1 MAPAARRTLLLA
13 ALALAACDESPTA
26 SGDGGATVP
35 TQPAPVRSG
44 ELSYALRESPAG
56 FPLWTT
62 PVTRRIRRSDR
73 APAAPNTGLRLFA
86 ARREFEPA
94 QLLLGPATGSV
105 SVEIAPFP
113 RLGDGQ
119 RVELSVGG
127 YTQGWLDRLTPIG
140 RAGSVT
146 LDPAAPAA
154 LWLTVFVPEGA
165 PAGDHETALTLRFN
179 GSAVT
184 VPVRLHVFDFA
195 LPREVHFDSQLNLS
209 VQALA
214 GMGGEEAAKTLL
226 FERRLTPA
234 SVTWPSGFRYDI
246 TWDNPASP
254 TRCMQLWDEP
264 TEGPMYSIG
273 ALAPKYLLGR
283 GWNGVGFPSAMV
295 LTFVDNDTPRPARLC
310 NVDRGPHE
318 GSAAFNAAWSRYL
331 GALRAYLAA
340 HGMLDRAYYYVQ
352 NEPQDA
358 ADHRLA
364 AHLCRLTRG
373 AAPGLRIA
381 ISEEP
386 TAAIAED
393 AGGPCGW
400 DLWIAALQHYR
411 QDYAWRR
418 QRERG
423 ERVWFY
429 SLDQDPDPFFNPTR
443 VDRQGLHFRVIPWVS
458 WHYRATGWAYYDA
471 GRFFDGARPTVRA
484 ELLRE
489 GFEDYEYLYLANG
502 GAHPRAGEAATPDP
516 AVDSVASSLTGWTQ
530 DPEAL
535 TALRNEL
542 GRYLGRERTTLPVA
556 VAAPQPG
563 QHPRGSY
570 SLNFQDPRGRPTASP
585 LVVDGHTYTKV
596 GWEPYDAA
604 RGYGWSGENV
614 SDPAVALYGYD
625 ARDGFDER
633 QRSYLYDDNGRPAR
647 FEFALEN
654 GRYRVT
660 LGVGR
665 PARGYPDDP
674 HNAAVEG
681 QRVVDDVT
689 TTDAQP
695 TLTRSVSVEVRDGS
709 LTLEVGGR
717 SRRTGDFA
725 YTFVAFLDVVP
736 E

>member
-1 MAPAARRTLLLA
+1 MRRAALLA
-13 ALALAACDESPTA
+13 ALSLAACDDAPA
-26 SGDGGATVP
+26 GPGGGAPVP

-44 ELSYALRESPAG
+44 ELSYTLNESPASLA
-56 FPLWTT
+56 LWTT
-62 PVTRRIRRSDR
+62 PVTRRIRTADR
-73 APAAPNTGLRLFA
+73 APDARNSGLRLSA
-86 ARREFEPA
+86 ARREFEAA
-94 QLLLGPATGSV
+94 QLLLGPAATGSV
-105 SVEIAPFP
+105 SAEIAPFP

-119 RVELSVGG
+119 RVTLAAGAYE
-127 YTQGWLDRLTPIG
+127 QGWLDRLAPLG

-146 LDPAAPAA
+146 LDASAPAA
-154 LWLTVFVPEGA
+154 LWLTVYVPEGA
-165 PAGDHETALTLRFN
+165 PAGDHETTLTLRV
-179 GSAVT
+179 GGAAVA

-214 GMGGEEAAKTLL
+214 EMGGEEAAKTLL
-226 FERRLTPA
+226 FEHRLTPA

-246 TWDNPASP
+246 TWDNPAST
-254 TRCMQLWDEP
+254 TRCTAFWDEP
-264 TEGPMYSIG
+264 TEGAAYSIG
-273 ALAPKYLLGR
+273 SLAPKYLLGR
-283 GWNGVGFPSAMV
+283 GWNGVGFPSAMA

-310 NVDRGPHE
+310 GVDRGTPE
-318 GSAAFNAAWSRYL
+318 GSDAFNAAWSRYL
-331 GALRAYLAA
+331 GGLRGYLAQ
-340 HGMLDRAYYYVQ
+340 HGMLDRAYYYAQ
-352 NEPQDA
+352 NEPQN
-358 ADHRLA
+358 ADDYRLA
-364 AHLCRLTRG
+364 AHLCRLTRA
-373 AAPGLRIA
+373 AAPGLRLA

-386 TAAIAED
+386 KPEIAED
-393 AGGPCGW
+393 AGGACGW
-400 DLWIAALQHYR
+400 DIWIAALQHYR

-443 VDRQGLHFRVIPWVS
+443 VDRQGLHFRIIPWVA

-471 GRFFDGARPTVRA
+471 GRFFDGVRPTVRA

-502 GAHPRAGEAATPDP
+502 GAHPRAGDAATPDP

-530 DPEAL
+530 DPDAL
-535 TALRNEL
+535 TALRHEL
-542 GRYLGRERTTLPVA
+542 GRYLGHERTTLPVV

-563 QHPRGSY
+563 QHPRAAY
-570 SLNFQDPRGRPTASP
+570 AINFQDPRGRPTADP
-585 LVVDGHTYTKV
+585 LVVGGRTYTKV
-596 GWEPYDAA
+596 GWDAYDPA

-614 SDPAVALYGYD
+614 GNPAVARYGYD
-625 ARDGFDER
+625 ERDGYDER
-633 QRSYLYDDNGRPAR
+633 QRSFLYDDNGRPAR

-660 LGVGR
+660 VGVGR

-674 HNAAVEG
+674 NNAVVEG
-681 QRVVDDVT
+681 VRVVDDVA

-695 TLTRSVSVEVRDGS
+695 TLTRSASVEVRDGS

-717 SRRTGDFA
+717 SQRTGDFA
-725 YTFVAFLDVVP
+725 YTFVAFLDVAP